1 MGQPVREVLLISR
14 EFNIIDTRDDS
25 SLPVKHFQY
34 TDWPEQSV
42 PASGSGIIDLIG
54 QVQKWQR
61 SSGDR
66 PVIVHCR

>member
-1 MGQPVREVLLISR
+1 M
-14 EFNIIDTRDDS
+14 DTRDDS

-42 PASGSGIIDLIG
+42 PSSGSGIIDLIG

-66 PVIVHCR
+66 PVTVHCR